1 MNKFIISGFIL
12 ILVTLMGFYLA
23 YLYGRR
29 TKKFRWREYIAIIIL
44 PIISIFIFAYFI
56 EIKII
61 SFFLISSFLGF
72 IWEYLVGLIYHRIFD
87 ERLWTYN
94 RLNIHGYTSLL
105 VIPLW
110 GIAGVLCWFLSKMVG
125 L

>member
-12 ILVTLMGFYLA
+12 IFIMLIGFYLA

-29 TKKFRWREYIAIIIL
+29 IKQFRWRGYIAMIIL

-56 EIKII
+56 NIKII

-72 IWEYLVGLIYHRIFD
+72 IWEYLVGLMYHRTFN
-87 ERLWTYN
+87 ERLWKYD

-105 VIPLW
+105 TIPLW
-110 GIAGVLCWFLSKMVG
+110 GIAGVVCWFLSKMVG